1 MDPNSQIGE
10 LFEKGQNAT
19 QSTVSDVANALKGQ
33 VLGDKKPT
41 PSSQNSTSQSQ
52 QPVSSESVQNST
64 DHTKEVVG
72 DFYAPSENTLRQAQN
87 SQSLQND
94 QANLVKIRQELQSLH
109 NEVYYK
115 PLFAYE
121 NKKQQEEE
129 RPADKAEKQK
139 MEDLKEEQ
147 EKRAKGDQDI
157 AVQRAQKGVETRASA
172 G

>member
-1 MDPNSQIGE
+1 MDPNSQVGE

-19 QSTVSDVANALKGQ
+19 TSTISDVANALKGQ
-33 VLGDKKPT
+33 ILGDKKST

-64 DHTKEVVG
+64 DRTKEVVG
-72 DFYAPSENTLRQAQN
+72 DFYAPSESVSQQTQN

-121 NKKQQEEE
+121 EKKSEKRVADRIEE
-129 RPADKAEKQK
+129 DDQK
-139 MEDLKEEQ
+139 KMIELQ
-147 EKRAKGDQDI
+147 EKEAKKTPPLS
-157 AVQRAQKGVETRASA
+157 VQRAQTSTEINRGVS